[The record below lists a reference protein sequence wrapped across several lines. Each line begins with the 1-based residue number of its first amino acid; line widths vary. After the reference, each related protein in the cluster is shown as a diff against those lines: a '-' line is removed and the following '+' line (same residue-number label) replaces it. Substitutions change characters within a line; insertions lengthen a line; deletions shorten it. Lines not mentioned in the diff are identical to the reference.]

1 MVICLCLTVWGKGP
15 WVTGSSEMLIE
26 FDNLEKH
33 VLEQKKNAV
42 EQTENKKL
50 IFVFQKQVPQR

>member
-26 FDNLEKH
+26 FDNLEKY
-33 VLEQKKNAV
+33 VAEQKKNAA
-42 EQTENKKL
+42 EQKCM
-50 IFVFQKQVPQR
+50 